1 MINFSR
7 FMTYANLLGHLLCI
21 LICQRHVAYA
31 THLVQ
36 LIFQML
42 DAFEL
47 IQFCHEAKLKSLR
60 NNLEKRMHT
69 RIMMTLRI
77 DR

>member
-1 MINFSR
+1 MIIFSR

-21 LICQRHVAYA
+21 LICHRHVAYA

-47 IQFCHEAKLKSLR
+47 VQFSHEAKLESLW
-60 NNLEKRMHT
+60 NNLKKKMRLM
-69 RIMMTLRI
+69 I